1 MRINPND
8 IKGDNSRG
16 NMWLFVFL
24 GLSMFNHCHCSNSG
38 RIISGQVVTQDD
50 RLNFPYHIQL
60 RPVKPPGSPY
70 CGGVL
75 ISPKFEQVQPHIV
88 SESGASFISELF

>member
-1 MRINPND
+1 
-8 IKGDNSRG
+8 
-16 NMWLFVFL
+16 
-24 GLSMFNHCHCSNSG
+24 MFHHGHCSNGG

-75 ISPKFEQVQPHIV
+75 ISPKFAQVQPHIV